1 MGAQKKR
8 SSVVIAPSIEGGNPA
23 REQAID
29 GADVPGPLQRK
40 SRAAS
45 RNRKRT
51 NSVLENEVRREK
63 RENDRVI
70 KKNKVIGKALDR
82 SKINVARQGE
92 KVISLSD
99 TVMEA
104 CQRTREGN
112 KMAAVVGQ
120 KLEVATKK
128 YDIDLEVVG
137 EQLRVR
143 IIIFV
148 IYYILFII

>member
-1 MGAQKKR
+1 M
-8 SSVVIAPSIEGGNPA
+8 VIAPSIEGGNPA

-45 RNRKRT
+45 SNRKRT
-51 NSVLENEVRREK
+51 KSVLENEVRREK

-70 KKNKVIGKALDR
+70 KKNKVIGKSLVR

-99 TVMEA
+99 TVREA
-104 CQRTREGN
+104 RQRTREAK

-120 KLEVATKK
+120 KLELATKK
-128 YDIDLEVVG
+128 HEIDLEVVG
-137 EQLRVR
+137 EKLRVR
-143 IIIFV
+143 IIMFV
-148 IYYILFII
+148 IYYILFIIYLLTC